1 MYGDEETGIPAE
13 ELYTY
18 MDGED
23 ALNRAVKI
31 LKIVEKLYN
40 EAISKKMTTLNYILL
55 KFYIKLV

>member
-40 EAISKKMTTLNYILL
+40 EAISKK
-55 KFYIKLV
+55 